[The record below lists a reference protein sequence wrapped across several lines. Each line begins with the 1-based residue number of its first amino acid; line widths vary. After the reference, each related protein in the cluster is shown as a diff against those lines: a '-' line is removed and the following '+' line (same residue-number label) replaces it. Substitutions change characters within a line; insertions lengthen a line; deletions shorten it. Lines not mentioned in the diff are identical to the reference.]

1 MNQSARARRS
11 RAYLEEQ
18 VTAMQKASDALLSVL
33 NIVLLREGG
42 SISVPAEFVSD
53 APPRNVHM
61 EVVPPDPDVAGS
73 QAQYVLTLE
82 GVAPAPKP
90 APKAPSVLE
99 RIGFMLPRR

>member
-1 MNQSARARRS
+1 
-11 RAYLEEQ
+11 
-18 VTAMQKASDALLSVL
+18 MQKASDALLSVL

-73 QAQYVLTLE
+73 QAHYVLTLE
-82 GVAPAPKP
+82 GVEPKP
-90 APKAPSVLE
+90 PEVEPMPLPFLQ
-99 RIGFMLPRR
+99 RLGFMFPRR